1 MNTKKSLGH
10 FPLGSD
16 YSENSELSFIPN
28 INGEQEETNR
38 QQGPVRSLFEAT
50 ASDRA
55 KRREHLASED
65 AFTSELVE
73 RDVPNQDEDAEPVKK
88 KVVSYYLEESLIDR
102 LKSYSEAINS
112 TYSAT
117 ASDAI
122 ESYIVERGF

>member
-16 YSENSELSFIPN
+16 YLERSELSFIPN
-28 INGEQEETNR
+28 INGNHEETER
-38 QQGPVRSLFEAT
+38 KGSVTSLFEAT

-55 KRREHLASED
+55 KRRAHLFSDD
-65 AFTSELVE
+65 ALSTELVE
-73 RDVPNQDEDAEPVKK
+73 REVPSAEEPAKPVKK
-88 KVVSYYLEESLIDR
+88 KVVSYYLEESLINR

-112 TYSAT
+112 TYSSV

-122 ESYIVERGF
+122 ENFMLERGF